1 MRLADDLA
9 PAVRTYLE
17 AHPEVVPPPFH
28 LRLLAAGEYNLNYL
42 ATPADGTPALAHRAD
57 GTRDGSPQPAAV
69 VVRLST
75 GSQEVAAGA
84 QQVLYEARALRLLEP
99 SGVAPRLLHV
109 DTTPVGLPYGLLIE
123 EFLPGRPLEYLDP
136 ADLSRAA
143 HTLARL
149 HAFRLPEADS
159 TLLRIERPLS
169 MYLQFGREMLAPYRT
184 APDASGEALRILD
197 AVERTLSAQ
206 AHLED
211 SRFPPSERG
220 VVHTDVQA
228 HNFVVTDVATD
239 TATGSA
245 GDRAV
250 TRLVDW
256 EKPML
261 DDPTYDL
268 CHFLA
273 PTTTRWKCGVTLAEP
288 AQETFMEA
296 YLSAREGQLQAPV
309 AQREPGGARW
319 RDALSE
325 RRRIR
330 QPYVH
335 WRAITWCTMAWVEY
349 QRPDRPLRHQDTWER
364 ITEYLH
370 PEFLEVLFE
379 PVLSGVSWWE

>member
-9 PAVRTYLE
+9 PAVRSYLE
-17 AHPEVVPPPFH
+17 AHPEVVPPSFH

-42 ATPADGTPALAHRAD
+42 ATPADGTPSPAHPAGA
-57 GTRDGSPQPAAV
+57 GTRDASPRRAAV

-109 DTTPVGLPYGLLIE
+109 DTTPAGLPYGLLIE
-123 EFLPGRPLEYLDP
+123 EFLPGRPLNYLDP

-143 HTLARL
+143 QTLARL
-149 HAFRLPEADS
+149 HAFRLPEADA

-169 MYLQFGREMLAPYRT
+169 MYLQFGREMLAPYRA
-184 APDASGEALRILD
+184 APNASGEVLRILD

-211 SRFPPSERG
+211 SHFPAPWRG

-228 HNFVVTDVATD
+228 HNFIVQA
-239 TATGSA
+239 AE
-245 GDRAV
+245 

-273 PTTTRWKCGVTLAEP
+273 PTTTRWKCGVTLSEP
-288 AQETFMEA
+288 DQDSFIEA
-296 YLSAREGQLQAPV
+296 YLSARERTIGG
-309 AQREPGGARW
+309 REVQGEPSPIGW

-364 ITEYLH
+364 ITDYLQ

-379 PVLSGVSWWE
+379 PVLSGNRWWD

>member
-1 MRLADDLA
+1 MRLAGDLA
-9 PAVRTYLE
+9 PAVRKYLE
-17 AHPEVVPPPFH
+17 EHPEVVPPPFH
-28 LRLLAAGEYNLNYL
+28 LRLLAAGEYNLNFL
-42 ATPADGTPALAHRAD
+42 ATPADGTPSPTRLPGA
-57 GTRDGSPQPAAV
+57 GTRDGSSQPAAV

-75 GSQEVAAGA
+75 GSQEVAAGS

-109 DTTPVGLPYGLLIE
+109 DTTPAGLPYGLLIE
-123 EFLPGRPLEYLDP
+123 EFLPGRPLDYLDP
-136 ADLSRAA
+136 EDLSRAA
-143 HTLARL
+143 LTLARL
-149 HAFRLPEADS
+149 HAFRLPDADP

-169 MYLQFGREMLAPYRT
+169 KYLQFGREMLAPYRA
-184 APDASGEALRILD
+184 APNASGEVLRILD
-197 AVERTLSAQ
+197 AVEGTLSAQ

-211 SRFPPSERG
+211 SHFPSSGRG

-228 HNFVVTDVATD
+228 HNFVVHAEE
-239 TATGSA
+239 
-245 GDRAV
+245 

-273 PTTTRWKCGVTLAEP
+273 PTTTRWKCGVTLSEP
-288 AQETFMEA
+288 AQESFMEA
-296 YLSAREGQLQAPV
+296 YLTAREGQDQARQSQGRQTP
-309 AQREPGGARW
+309 ARW
-319 RDALSE
+319 REALSE

-349 QRPDRPLRHQDTWER
+349 QRPDRPLRHEDTWER
-364 ITEYLH
+364 ITEYLQ
-370 PEFLEVLFE
+370 PEFLEELFE
-379 PVLSGVSWWE
+379 PVLSGHHWWR